1 MEITVTGLRNHFF
14 PLLSS
19 FMYFRVKLD
28 WIRFGGLLCFLILK
42 IDYILVNEKYS
53 NPDRLSQG
61 EVDINQLV

>member
-1 MEITVTGLRNHFF
+1 MSEKPLF

-28 WIRFGGLLCFLILK
+28 WIRFGGLLYFLILK
-42 IDYILVNEKYS
+42 IDYILVTEKYS
-53 NPDRLSQG
+53 NTDSLSSQG